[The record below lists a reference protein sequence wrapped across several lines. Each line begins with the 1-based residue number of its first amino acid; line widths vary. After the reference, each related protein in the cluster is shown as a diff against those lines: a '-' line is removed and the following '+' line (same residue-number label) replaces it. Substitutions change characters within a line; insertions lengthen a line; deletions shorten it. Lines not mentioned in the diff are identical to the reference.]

1 MQRIDKTPMLNI
13 IYTLVQ
19 FTWGFLQSIAGAVI
33 FLKNIR
39 CKHFVYHGAIVTEWR
54 SPTSV
59 SLGIFVFVTDKPYF
73 YDKVKDVIPEN
84 EIESRILV
92 HEYGHT
98 IQSLMLG
105 PLYLFVIGIPS
116 TVWAFI
122 PSLVKK
128 RHEKQISY
136 FALYPE
142 RWANYLGEKVTGDS
156 SPGSIVI
163 D

>member
-1 MQRIDKTPMLNI
+1 MPNI
-13 IYTLVQ
+13 LYTLIQ
-19 FTWGFLQSIAGAVI
+19 FTWGFLQSIVGFIVFI
-33 FLKNIR
+33 KNVR
-39 CKHFVYHGAIVTEWR
+39 CKHFIYHGAIVTEWK

-73 YDKVKDVIPEN
+73 YDKIKDEIPGN

-92 HEYGHT
+92 HEYCHT

-105 PLYLFVIGIPS
+105 PLYFFVVGIPS

-136 FALYPE
+136 FTLYPE
-142 RWANYLGEKVTGDS
+142 RWANYLGEKVTGDKS
-156 SPGSIVI
+156 LGNLVI